1 MKEANTKARK
11 TKVRGTVNGVEQA
24 QLAQLLVKHGQL
36 ILPMV
41 GLIEQSRLAVNEVI
55 DVTGRAVI
63 EAVLMLSAQELAGA
77 KSQGRRRAEENG
89 IAWYGK
95 QWGSVALSDRKLAVE
110 RPRLRS
116 RGAASRE
123 VTVPAYAAMRDDSEL
138 GARMLGMVLGGVSTR
153 NYEGT
158 IRDAAE
164 AAGISK
170 SSVSREFIEQSAE
183 KLRELAARRFTDR
196 EMLAVYLDGIQFG
209 PHHVLAAVGIDGE
222 GRKHV
227 LGIASGSSEN
237 TVVVKGLLTDLV
249 ERGLDPAVA
258 RLFIIDGSKALAKGV
273 REVFGEKALIQRCRL
288 HKIRNVV
295 GYLPEHLRDQVTAVM
310 RAAYKLPYKEGI
322 GRLKTQAAW
331 LEKEYPQAAASLLE
345 GLEETFTVNQLGL
358 SPALIKCLATTNIIE
373 NPNGTVRRQTWRV
386 SRWQDGAMVMRWSA
400 AAFLN
405 AEKKFRRVAGHKEL
419 WMLRSAL
426 GLTDKF
432 SPRPV
437 VELEEI
443 AKVA

>member
-1 MKEANTKARK
+1 MKQTNTKQRK
-11 TKVRGTVNGVEQA
+11 TKGRGITKGIEQRE
-24 QLAQLLVKHGQL
+24 LAQFFIKNQQLL
-36 ILPMV
+36 LPMV
-41 GLIEQSRLAVNEVI
+41 GLIEQSRLAVDEVI

-63 EAVLMLSAQELAGA
+63 EAVLQLSAQQLAGE
-77 KSQGRRRAEENG
+77 KSQGRRSQGESSIGWHGR
-89 IAWYGK
+89 
-95 QWGSVALSDRKLAVE
+95 QWGSVVLSDKKLAVE
-110 RPRLRS
+110 RPRLRR
-116 RGAASRE
+116 RGAPSQE
-123 VTVPAYAAMRDDSEL
+123 VQIPAYEAMRDDSEL
-138 GARMLGMVLGGVSTR
+138 GARMLGLVLGGVSTR

-183 KLRELAARRFTDR
+183 KIRELEARRFADV
-196 EMLAVYLDGIQFG
+196 EILAVYLDGIQFG

-222 GRKHV
+222 GRKQV

-249 ERGLDPAVA
+249 ARGLDPATP

-273 REVFGEKALIQRCRL
+273 HEVFGEKALIQRCRL

-295 GYLPEHLRDQVTAVM
+295 GYLPEHLREQVTAVM
-310 RAAYKLPYKEGI
+310 RAAYKLSYKEGI
-322 GRLKTQAAW
+322 ARLKTQAAW
-331 LEKEYPQAAASLLE
+331 LQKEYPQAAASLLE

-358 SPALIKCLATTNIIE
+358 SPALIKCLATSNIIE

-386 SRWQDGAMVMRWSA
+386 SRWQDGAMVMRWAA

-405 AEKKFRRVAGHKEL
+405 AEQKFRRVAGYKEL

-426 GLTDKF
+426 GLADKF
-432 SPRPV
+432 SPRPAT
-437 VELEEI
+437 ELEVK
-443 AKVA
+443 AMVA